1 MSIHLERGQL
11 LLQQGRIEMAIKEL
25 RLELNQNPNNAY
37 AMGLLG
43 FCHSSE
49 KDHENAAHLIESAIG
64 LEPNNPYLFY
74 LQAKIYLLANRF
86 DDSIAAADNG
96 LFLNPNGAEFF
107 LIKGSIAL
115 NLDQW
120 EEALK
125 YAELGLESD
134 PEHVDLINLRARSLI
149 QLNRKK
155 EAEATLNYALHKS
168 PEDPLAHTNKGW
180 VAIENDNYEE
190 AVTHFR
196 EALRLAPTFDFAKTG
211 LKEAIKGKN
220 IVYRQILKFFLWTS
234 KMNDKGR
241 WQLIIGA
248 YIIYWIF
255 LKLAE
260 NYPTLAPFFYPFI
273 IFYIIWAFS
282 SWIAQP
288 FSNLFLRLH
297 PLGKLALSDDEKFAS
312 NLVGIFLSIGFIF
325 CTMFFLFPEGE
336 LKYLWLLI
344 GGWFIIMLIPVA
356 GTFIMEEESKARK
369 YLAIYGSLI
378 GLCGIAYIS
387 LVWFAN
393 MIIMPLVYAFGLGI
407 FFYGWVANYLVMKAA
422 KEY

>member
-1 MSIHLERGQL
+1 
-11 LLQQGRIEMAIKEL
+11 MAKKEF
-25 RLELNQNPNNAY
+25 RLELNQNPNNAQ

-43 FCHSSE
+43 FCHSTE
-49 KDHENAAHLIESAIG
+49 KDHNYAAQLIESALG

-86 DDSIAAADNG
+86 AESIEAADNG
-96 LFLNPNGAEFF
+96 LMLNPYGAEFF

-125 YAELGLESD
+125 NAELGLEAD
-134 PEHVDLINLRARSLI
+134 PEHGDLINLRARSLI
-149 QLNRKK
+149 QLDRRK
-155 EAEATLNYALHKS
+155 EAELTLDYALHKS

-180 VAIENDNYEE
+180 VAIENDNFVE
-190 AVTHFR
+190 AVTHFK
-196 EALRLAPTFDFAKTG
+196 EALRLSPTFEFAKTG

-220 IVYRQILKFFLWTS
+220 ILYRQILKFFLWTN
-234 KMNDKGR
+234 KMNDRGR

-248 YIIYWIF
+248 YIVYVIF
-255 LKLAE
+255 IKLAE
-260 NYPTLAPFFYPFI
+260 NYPAFAPFFYPFI
-273 IFYIIWAFS
+273 LFYILWAFS

-288 FSNLFLRLH
+288 LSNLFLRLH

-312 NLVGIFLSIGFIF
+312 NMVGVFLGVGIILCALFFI
-325 CTMFFLFPEGE
+325 TSNI
-336 LKYLWLLI
+336 LWLTFGI
-344 GGWFIIMLIPVA
+344 WCIIMLIPIG
-356 GTFIMEEESKARK
+356 GTFIMEKGSKARK
-369 YLAIYGSLI
+369 YLALYGATIGASGLLFI
-378 GLCGIAYIS
+378 GL
-387 LVWFAN
+387 LLAN
-393 MIIMPLVYAFGLGI
+393 IEVMPLFYLSALGI

>member
-1 MSIHLERGQL
+1 M
-11 LLQQGRIEMAIKEL
+11 QQGRIEMAKKEL
-25 RLELNQNPNNAY
+25 SLELSQNPSNAY

-43 FCHSSE
+43 FCHSTE
-49 KDHENAAHLIESAIG
+49 KNHENAAQLIESAIG

-74 LQAKIYLLANRF
+74 LQAKIYLLNNRF
-86 DDSIAAADNG
+86 KDAILAADNG
-96 LFLNPNGAEFF
+96 LLLNPNGAEFF

-120 EEALK
+120 EAALK
-125 YAELGLESD
+125 YSELGLESD

-149 QLNRKK
+149 QLNRRK
-155 EAEATLNYALHKS
+155 EAAATLDYALHKS

-196 EALRLAPTFDFAKTG
+196 EALRLSPTFNFAKIG

-220 IVYRQILKFFLWTS
+220 IIYRQILKFFLWTN

-241 WQLIIGA
+241 WQFIIGA
-248 YIIYWIF
+248 YVVYIIFI
-255 LKLAE
+255 KLAE
-260 NYPTLAPFFYPFI
+260 SYPSLAPFFYPFI
-273 IFYIIWAFS
+273 LFYIMWAFS

-297 PLGKLALSDDEKFAS
+297 PLGKLALSDDEKTAS
-312 NLVGIFLSIGFIF
+312 NMVGIFLGVGITFCLLFFFTNSI
-325 CTMFFLFPEGE
+325 
-336 LKYLWLLI
+336 LWIALGI
-344 GGWFIIMLIPVA
+344 WFIIMLIPIG
-356 GTFIMEEESKARK
+356 GTFMMERGGKPRK
-369 YLAIYGSLI
+369 YLAIYGAIIGFFGLAYI
-378 GLCGIAYIS
+378 GLE
-387 LVWFAN
+387 LFAN
-393 MIIMPLVYAFGLGI
+393 IQVMPLVYAFALGI